1 MNPGELRE
9 LIEVQKPQETQNA
22 LGEVTQTWVTFAT
35 RYASVKTLS
44 SKQAINAMQQGLN
57 ITHKIKLRTLE
68 GLNDSYRIRWRE
80 RTLQIVSLLQYENY
94 TVTELLCDERADA

>member
-35 RYASVKTLS
+35 RYASVSTLS
-44 SKQAINAMQQGLN
+44 SKQALSAMQQGLT
-57 ITHKIKLRTLE
+57 ITHKIKLRSLD
-68 GLNDSYRIRWRE
+68 GLNDSYRIRWRN
-80 RTLQIVSLLQYENY
+80 RTLQIISLLELEYF
-94 TVTELLCDERADA
+94 TVTELLCEEKAD